1 MALLLPIRAQPCTT
15 DLCRSSLAQTGPS
28 QSYMRYQHTS
38 IRFFISLIAIIY
50 LVETQASD
58 VLPSV
63 LPHTQGPL
71 CISGVHDCSSNGANN
86 YRSPNHNLFPP
97 ARDLEQG
104 NMSLPGFSSSGDSTE
119 EFVGPQKPRL
129 AVRLYYMIRSEEVL
143 FFGFA
148 VCCIVL
154 LIRVL
159 VVPGR
164 VWERVWK
171 MGGVCSSLMFW
182 GFVMITAAP
191 PFIALC
197 FISGASFML
206 VGMAMLVLLFR

>member
-1 MALLLPIRAQPCTT
+1 MRLRSDSIRPLILLLGIVHLLGA
-15 DLCRSSLAQTGPS
+15 
-28 QSYMRYQHTS
+28 
-38 IRFFISLIAIIY
+38 
-50 LVETQASD
+50 QASD

-63 LPHTQGPL
+63 LPHSQGPL
-71 CISGVHDCSSNGANN
+71 CTSGVHDCSSNGANS
-86 YRSPNHNLFPP
+86 YRSPSHSLLFPF
-97 ARDLEQG
+97 RGSERS
-104 NMSLPGFSSSGDSTE
+104 NMSLPSFNRSGDSTG

-129 AVRLYYMIRSEEVL
+129 AVRLLYIIRSEEVL

-148 VCCIVL
+148 VMCTML

-164 VWERVWK
+164 VWERLWRV
-171 MGGVCSSLMFW
+171 GGLLSSLMFW
-182 GFVMITAAP
+182 GVVMITAAP

-206 VGMAMLVLLFR
+206 VGMALLVLLFR